1 MPRALKGCQVSSAQL
16 IQLWHT
22 FLMVSAVNPSAV
34 RRVRK
39 HTSSVG
45 ADLQPKIGTAVKR
58 VLRAGGSDF
67 RFPALSGA
75 EAAALMQAAG
85 IVDENGKLAKKYR

>member
-1 MPRALKGCQVSSAQL
+1 
-16 IQLWHT
+16 
-22 FLMVSAVNPSAV
+22 MVSAIPPPAE

-39 HTSSVG
+39 HTSSVVV
-45 ADLQPKIGTAVKR
+45 DLRPKIGSAVKR

-67 RFPALSGA
+67 RFPVLTGD

-85 IVDENGKLAKKYR
+85 IVNENGKLAKKYR

>member
-1 MPRALKGCQVSSAQL
+1 MR
-16 IQLWHT
+16 LWHT
-22 FLMVSAVNPSAV
+22 FRMVNAVHPTTE

-39 HTSSVG
+39 HTAPVD
-45 ADLQPKIGTAVKR
+45 AALQPQIGTAVRR

-85 IVDENGKLAKKYR
+85 IVNENGKLAKKYR

>member
-1 MPRALKGCQVSSAQL
+1 M
-16 IQLWHT
+16 T
-22 FLMVSAVNPSAV
+22 SAVNPSAE

-39 HTSSVG
+39 HTSPVD

-85 IVDENGKLAKKYR
+85 IVNENGKLAKKYR

>member
-1 MPRALKGCQVSSAQL
+1 
-16 IQLWHT
+16 
-22 FLMVSAVNPSAV
+22 MVSPVHPTAE

-39 HTSSVG
+39 HSSLVD
-45 ADLQPKIGTAVKR
+45 ADLQPPIGTAVRR

-67 RFPALSGA
+67 RFPALSGT

-85 IVDENGKLAKKYR
+85 IVNENGKLAKKYR